1 MRAAIAAV
9 SMVVAAVMLA
19 ACAGPRMAAPVFDRK
34 PPRAVA
40 SPARP
45 PAPAVAAQAAP
56 QPAPDGFYVVKRG
69 DTLYSIALDHGA
81 DYREVAQWN
90 GLDDATKIN
99 VGQLLRVQPPQDRRT
114 EVGAA
119 RVPGPIES
127 RPIDAVPQAQA
138 QGQGQGDGAARTEP
152 KAVRLPYSKE
162 NAALVSREGA
172 AEAKGDA
179 RADTGGFVWPAKG
192 KVIAGFSEPR
202 SKGIDIDGKAGDPVV
217 AAAAGRVT
225 YIGTGIPGL
234 GKLVVIKHDNG
245 FITVYAHNREILVK
259 EHQAVARG
267 EKIAELGATDAD
279 RPKLHFQIRKGSAPV
294 DPMRYL
300 PGL

>member
-1 MRAAIAAV
+1 MRAGIAAV
-9 SMVVAAVMLA
+9 SLVVAAVVLA
-19 ACAGPRMAAPVFDRK
+19 GCAGPRMAAPVFERK

-40 SPARP
+40 APARP
-45 PAPAVAAQAAP
+45 PVPAAPASAAA

-114 EVGAA
+114 QVGAA
-119 RVPGPIES
+119 RVPGRIES
-127 RPIDAVPQAQA
+127 RPIEAVP
-138 QGQGQGDGAARTEP
+138 QGQGDGATRTEP

-162 NAALVSREGA
+162 NAAMVGREGA
-172 AEAKGDA
+172 AGADAKAADA
-179 RADTGGFVWPAKG
+179 GGFVWPAKG

-202 SKGIDIDGKAGDPVV
+202 SKGIDIDGKPGDPIV

-259 EHQAVARG
+259 EQQAVARG

>member
-1 MRAAIAAV
+1 MRAAVLMIAFATGLL
-9 SMVVAAVMLA
+9 SG
-19 ACAGPRMAAPVFDRK
+19 CAGPRIAAPVFDRAP
-34 PPRAVA
+34 PPR
-40 SPARP
+40 SPAARAP
-45 PAPAVAAQAAP
+45 SPPAVAAPTA
-56 QPAPDGFYVVKRG
+56 DGFYVVKRG

-99 VGQLLRVQPPQDRRT
+99 VGQLLRVKPAEDRRT
-114 EVGAA
+114 QVGAA
-119 RVPGPIES
+119 RVPGRIES
-127 RPIDAVPQAQA
+127 RPIDAVPQ
-138 QGQGQGDGAARTEP
+138 GQGDGTTRTEP

-162 NAALVSREGA
+162 NAAMVGREGA
-172 AEAKGDA
+172 ASTDA
-179 RADTGGFVWPAKG
+179 RAADAAGFVWPAKG

-202 SKGIDIDGKAGDPVV
+202 SKGIDIDGKPGDPIV

-259 EHQAVARG
+259 EQQAVARG

>member
-1 MRAAIAAV
+1 MRAIVAIILAAL
-9 SMVVAAVMLA
+9 LA
-19 ACAGPRMAAPVFDRK
+19 ACAGPRMAAPVFDRTPRAK
-34 PPRAVA
+34 ASPRAAPPPRAVA
-40 SPARP
+40 
-45 PAPAVAAQAAP
+45 VAP
-56 QPAPDGFYVVKRG
+56 QPAAPAPDGFYVVKGG

-90 GLDDATKIN
+90 SLDDATKIA
-99 VGQLLRVQPPQDRRT
+99 VGQLLRVKPAEERRT
-114 EVGAA
+114 QVGAA
-119 RVPGPIES
+119 RVPGRIES
-127 RPIDAVPQAQA
+127 RPIEAVP
-138 QGQGQGDGAARTEP
+138 QGQGDGTTRTEP

-162 NAALVSREGA
+162 NAAMVSREGGA
-172 AEAKGDA
+172 AQAKA
-179 RADTGGFVWPAKG
+179 ADGGFVWPAKG

-202 SKGIDIDGKAGDPVV
+202 SKGIDIDGKPGDPVV

-225 YIGTGIPGL
+225 YIGSGIPGL

-259 EHQAVARG
+259 EQQAVARG
-267 EKIAELGATDAD
+267 EKIAELGATDAE

>member
-1 MRAAIAAV
+1 MKAATAAAV
-9 SMVVAAVMLA
+9 LTAAFLA
-19 ACAGPRMAAPVFDRK
+19 GCAGPRIAAPVFDRAPPSPNQAGA
-34 PPRAVA
+34 PPRTATAPRTPAV
-40 SPARP
+40 PAAAA
-45 PAPAVAAQAAP
+45 PAPV

-90 GLDDATKIN
+90 SLDDATRIS
-99 VGQLLRVQPPQDRRT
+99 VGQLLRVKPAEDRRT
-114 EVGAA
+114 QVGAA
-119 RVPGPIES
+119 RVPGRIES
-127 RPIDAVPQAQA
+127 RPIEAVP
-138 QGQGQGDGAARTEP
+138 QGQGDGATRTEP

-162 NAALVSREGA
+162 NAAMVGREGA
-172 AEAKGDA
+172 ATDAKGADA
-179 RADTGGFVWPAKG
+179 GGFVWPAKG
-192 KVIAGFSEPR
+192 KVISGFAEPR
-202 SKGIDIDGKAGDPVV
+202 SKGIDIDGKPGDPVV

-225 YIGTGIPGL
+225 YIGSGIPGL

-259 EHQAVARG
+259 EQQAVARG
-267 EKIAELGATDAD
+267 EKIAELGATDAE
-279 RPKLHFQIRKGSAPV
+279 RPKLHFQIRQGSAPV

>member
-1 MRAAIAAV
+1 
-9 SMVVAAVMLA
+9 MLA
-19 ACAGPRMAAPVFDRK
+19 ACAGPRLSAPVFERK
-34 PPRAVA
+34 PPRTAA
-40 SPARP
+40 PARA
-45 PAPAVAAQAAP
+45 PAPVAAVQAAP
-56 QPAPDGFYVVKRG
+56 QAPAPDGFYVVKRG

-90 GLDDATKIN
+90 SLDDATKIS
-99 VGQLLRVQPPQDRRT
+99 VGQLLRVKPAEDRRT
-114 EVGAA
+114 QVGAA
-119 RVPGPIES
+119 RAPGRIES
-127 RPIDAVPQAQA
+127 RPIEAVP
-138 QGQGQGDGAARTEP
+138 QGQGDGAARTEP

-162 NAALVSREGA
+162 NAAMVSREGA
-172 AEAKGDA
+172 ATDAKAADA
-179 RADTGGFVWPAKG
+179 AGFVWPAKG
-192 KVIAGFSEPR
+192 KVIAGFAEPR
-202 SKGIDIDGKAGDPVV
+202 SKGIDIDGKPGDPVV

-225 YIGTGIPGL
+225 YIGSGIPGL

-259 EHQAVARG
+259 EQQAVARG
-267 EKIAELGATDAD
+267 EKIAELGATDAE